1 MRKKARGVE
10 YGQARSWSSKSS
22 SKELKKSTSTG
33 GCWRSKSARMSTG
46 SESSISMPMDTPTA
60 SSISSSCCW
69 LYKYEDAGGCFI
81 APASSSTDTF
91 GWTAGLPVY
100 PCDSRPHIYNKAI
113 HWTTKPASRTWGAVS
128 IPITQI
134 APSTFQ
140 INKLFSKIQNTP
152 PSLSIYQNQTITAR
166 RSSRVSYKI
175 TVELLSWSWNYSC
188 NSVGLKVTVR
198 PPCC

>member
-113 HWTTKPASRTWGAVS
+113 HWTTKPASRTWGLWAS
-128 IPITQI
+128 QLPKSPPLLFKLINCFPKYKTPLHLYQFTRTK
-134 APSTFQ
+134 PSQ
-140 INKLFSKIQNTP
+140 LGD
-152 PSLSIYQNQTITAR
+152 R
-166 RSSRVSYKI
+166 
-175 TVELLSWSWNYSC
+175 VELAIKSQSSC
-188 NSVGLKVTVR
+188 WAGREIIHVTQSV
-198 PPCC
+198 